1 MSFKGFL
8 KSSLVGC
15 LLLAPVTASSDGIAG
30 SYLSANFANSQND
43 YKSAARYFSE
53 ALDLDPNNLFLL
65 QNALL
70 SVTAKGDVEE
80 AVKIAQKISILGEP
94 NQLSDLILLTDAI
107 KGGDYDASAR
117 MLSKDGNTFTAL
129 MRGLISGW
137 VELGRGKMAAA
148 TAIFDEMKAPPAVQL
163 FGQYHK
169 ALTLAT
175 VGDFGGADKI
185 LQGDERGTL
194 RLNRGSLVAHA
205 QILSQLDRAADAQK
219 LLEDSLQGTTDLQL
233 QQLLDQVKAGETLD
247 YTFVSNASEGAAEV
261 FYTLASAL
269 LDDNNPQSSLL
280 YARLAE
286 YLRPNYTPSILLAA
300 DILRDQEQYDL
311 ATEIYAKVS
320 PDDVMY
326 LDAELGRSET
336 LINAEKPDAAIEVLR
351 NLARTHSNIP
361 RVHMSLG
368 DVLRGEENYADAR
381 DAYEKAVELIETP
394 QRNHWFLYYAMAIT
408 SERLDDWDRAEAD
421 FRTALELNPGQ
432 PLVLNYL
439 GYSLVEKNIKLD
451 EAQDMIKSAVEQRP
465 ESGYITDSLGWI
477 YYTLGKYEDAV
488 APMELAVELIPDD
501 PIINDHL
508 GDVYW
513 MVGRQRE
520 AEFQWKRA
528 LSFEPEDEEATR
540 IRTKLQVGLDKVLEN
555 EKALKTAKDD
565 GN

>member
-15 LLLAPVTASSDGIAG
+15 LLLAPVAASSDGIAG

-43 YKSAARYFSE
+43 YKSAARYFLE